1 MTDRLLN
8 SVWWA
13 TVMGMILAAAGV
25 AMFGACNGVLDLI
38 GQRYSSGIPQLLLA
52 IAAAT
57 AALQLC
63 RYRNDLM

>member
-8 SVWWA
+8 SAWWA
-13 TVMGMILAAAGV
+13 TVMGMILSAAGV
-25 AMFGACNGVLDLI
+25 AMFGACNGVFDLI
-38 GQRYSSGIPQLLLA
+38 GQRYGSGIPQLLLA
-52 IAAAT
+52 TVAAI